1 MIVTLVSFAPIQARR
16 RSLLWRLHFWS
27 ALIASPFAVIA
38 AGTGLLYVFTPQIES
53 ALYAHLDTVTP
64 QAQAKP
70 LDDAV
75 DAAQQAMPA
84 GWMLHSVSP
93 AQDAD
98 DSVKLAF
105 MPPMA
110 MPAMSMSSMAM
121 PGMNMPGM
129 ANAQGG
135 HAGHGDAG
143 HAGKSAPTFLR
154 PSFGF
159 PSRSTVVYVN
169 PYSAEVLGQLPQ
181 ADRFN
186 VWARKLHSN
195 LQQSDRWRW
204 MIELAASWL
213 MVMLVTGV
221 FLWWPST
228 GQSALPQAGAKGR
241 VAWKQ
246 WHSFIGATLGLMSA
260 VILTTGLTWSQY
272 AGGQVRLARDL
283 TGQTSPRIPAQFKS
297 TVTQGQAALNWEQA
311 SQAIRKQAPQVS
323 MQIMPPKGPA
333 GVWRANQLDRGDP
346 TKRFD
351 LLLDGYSG
359 ASLYDSGWKQ
369 ETLFGKA
376 TGIGIPFHRGE
387 FGWWNQALLFIFGA
401 GVLFSIVTGWVMY
414 FQRRALGLVGLP
426 KLLPGAWRSVSPWAG
441 LGGLVMLVSMPL
453 LASSA
458 ALVVLVEIWMGWR
471 TRKAA

>member
-1 MIVTLVSFAPIQARR
+1 MSIDCPSTRTARR

-38 AGTGLLYVFTPQIES
+38 ASTGLLYVFTPQIES
-53 ALYAHLDTVTP
+53 ALYAHLDAVTP
-64 QAQAKP
+64 QAQVKP

-84 GWMLHSVSP
+84 GWVLHSVSP

-98 DSVKLAF
+98 DSVKVAF

-110 MPAMSMSSMAM
+110 MP
-121 PGMNMPGM
+121 
-129 ANAQGG
+129 QGG

-143 HAGKSAPTFLR
+143 HAGKSAPAFLR

-221 FLWWPST
+221 FLWWPGA
-228 GQSALPQAGAKGR
+228 GQSVLPQAGAKGR

-246 WHSFIGATLGLMSA
+246 WHSFIGVTLGLMSA
-260 VILTTGLTWSQY
+260 VMLTTGLTWSQY

-297 TVTQGQAALNWEQA
+297 TVTPGQAALTWEQA
-311 SQAIRKQAPQVS
+311 LQAIRQQAPQAS
-323 MQIMPPKGPA
+323 MQIMPPKGPT

-346 TKRFD
+346 TQRFD

-359 ASLYDSGWKQ
+359 AGLYVSGWKE

-401 GVLFSIVTGWVMY
+401 GVLFSIISGWVMY

-426 KLLPGAWRSVSPWAG
+426 KLLPGAWRCVSPWAG
-441 LGGLVMLVSMPL
+441 LGGLVMLVAMPL
-453 LASSA
+453 FAASA
-458 ALVVLVEIWMGWR
+458 VVVVLAEIWLGWR
-471 TRKAA
+471 ASKAA